1 MAFEPVQE
9 EDDRRDRIDHADRAE
24 LMDRKDGGQDVVME
38 VIHDA
43 VVGGQHACRSGQLK
57 DVDEDAA
64 AADPVDGLLEMF
76 GHKGAEHEDEQ
87 VMEDDVVQP
96 VYEGV
101 VQERRVRRRRP
112 DITGIK
118 IEDDV
123 GREQQRKRGERRL
136 IHLAEQAAPKRH
148 EKVKPQQD
156 DEKVDMIHG

>member
-43 VVGGQHACRSGQLK
+43 VVGGQHACRSGKLQ
-57 DVDEDAA
+57 DIDEDSAS
-64 AADPVDGLLEMF
+64 ADPVYGLLEML
-76 GHKGAEHEDEQ
+76 GYKGAEHENEQ

-101 VQERRVRRRRP
+101 VQERRVCRRRP
-112 DITGIK
+112 DIAGIK

-123 GREQQRKRGERRL
+123 GRKQQRKRRERRL
-136 IHLAEQAAPKRH
+136 FHLPEQTAPKRH